1 MALSPWPTDVG
12 ALASAIATLKGAL
25 GVGDA
30 VDDTT
35 LARWGAMASARVE
48 RYAPDA
54 PQATKDESV
63 IRLAGYVS
71 EMQYGTVR
79 SEEIGPKKMEFTT
92 NHAAAFRNCGAAGLL
107 SPWRVRR
114 GAPVQDE

>member
-1 MALSPWPTDVG
+1 MALSPWPTSADAMAG
-12 ALASAIATLKGAL
+12 AILTLKTAL
-25 GVGDA
+25 GVGDG
-30 VDDTT
+30 VDDQT
-35 LARWGAMASARVE
+35 LARWGATASERVE

-63 IRLAGYVS
+63 VRLAGYVS

-79 SEEIGPKKMEFTT
+79 SESIGPKSMEFTT
-92 NHAAAFRNCGAAGLL
+92 NNAAAFRNCGAAGLL
-107 SPWRVRR
+107 SPWRIRR